1 LETKPHEQNFIAASS
16 VQIAEIKKKRQYSS
30 VTAMLAQ
37 LNLASFTAEKC
48 IQLNIEAAKPDQ
60 INITGER
67 TISVLIHF
75 AQNTCHITQLEPL
88 LTSIQNQLQSYPGT
102 MVCKNLVHHDNS

>member
-1 LETKPHEQNFIAASS
+1 
-16 VQIAEIKKKRQYSS
+16 
-30 VTAMLAQ
+30 MLAQ